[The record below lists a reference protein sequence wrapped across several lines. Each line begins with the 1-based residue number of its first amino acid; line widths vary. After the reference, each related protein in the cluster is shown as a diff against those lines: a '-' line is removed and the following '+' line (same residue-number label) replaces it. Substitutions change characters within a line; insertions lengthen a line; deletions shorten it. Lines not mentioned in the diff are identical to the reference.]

1 MLTEILRRL
10 VQITLWFVAGSASL
24 LILANLFIDT
34 FGGKDNLELPI
45 ILSAVLIL
53 VGAYVCHR
61 ILNWISVKDEKML
74 HQSNLVGLESSRLQE
89 IPVYPRN
96 PAPQR

>member
-10 VQITLWFVAGSASL
+10 VLITLWFVAGSASL
-24 LILANLFIDT
+24 MILANLFIDT
-34 FGGKDNLELPI
+34 YRGKQNLELPM

-61 ILNWISVKDEKML
+61 LLNWLSVKDNK
-74 HQSNLVGLESSRLQE
+74 
-89 IPVYPRN
+89 I
-96 PAPQR
+96 APPE